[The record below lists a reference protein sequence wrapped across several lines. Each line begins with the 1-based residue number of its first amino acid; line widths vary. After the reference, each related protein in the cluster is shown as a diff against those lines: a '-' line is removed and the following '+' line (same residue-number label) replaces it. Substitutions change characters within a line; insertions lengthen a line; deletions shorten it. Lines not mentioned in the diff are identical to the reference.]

1 MQLLRQRWLLQGVV
15 KNSKNLGGAKV
26 PEMKRLSREEMR
38 GKSPAGELARAKKSG
53 KTRRSLNKNIMKC
66 HFIEG
71 LFKAGVDYNIFHT

>member
-26 PEMKRLSREEMR
+26 PEMKRISSEEMR
-38 GKSPAGELARAKKSG
+38 GKSPARELARAKKSG
-53 KTRRSLNKNIMKC
+53 KTRLLLNENVMKC

-71 LFKAGVDYNIFHT
+71 LFKAGVDCNIFQT